1 MSTYE
6 ESIEK
11 YDRIK
16 AVDLSKI
23 CNDTNKLKLVAEDL
37 QRELLQVYG
46 DRREAIRNEP
56 GQSTTNEKTQISNT
70 NLSSTPAFWSGLEWI
85 PAQCDYPTDTATTKS
100 IGFGSS
106 HMEIL
111 VYDCSRGTLE
121 VWHGLEKLQGKRAL
135 FSKLPSRWCS
145 ELHVCVE
152 KITKLESKN
161 APRYRITNKAIPYTM
176 TTRCK
181 IHLTELKPV
190 ARLKILSGHIK

>member
-121 VWHGLEKLQGKRAL
+121 VWHGLEKLQGMI
-135 FSKLPSRWCS
+135 C
-145 ELHVCVE
+145 LHRTIHTANLIDREKSIVLKTSVSMVLGATCLCGKDHQTGVE
-152 KITKLESKN
+152 ECAKI
-161 APRYRITNKAIPYTM
+161 
-176 TTRCK
+176 
-181 IHLTELKPV
+181 
-190 ARLKILSGHIK
+190 